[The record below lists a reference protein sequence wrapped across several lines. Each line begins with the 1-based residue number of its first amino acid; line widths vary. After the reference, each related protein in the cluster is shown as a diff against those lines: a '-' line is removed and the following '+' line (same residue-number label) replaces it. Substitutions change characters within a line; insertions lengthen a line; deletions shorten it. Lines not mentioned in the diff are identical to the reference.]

1 VLWTNEADLPDYSFE
16 AREDIHQHPRTMLHT
31 ALPGQVGLDHDI
43 HVYLQ
48 GLIEG
53 PQSVT

>member
-1 VLWTNEADLPDYSFE
+1 
-16 AREDIHQHPRTMLHT
+16 MLHT

-43 HVYLQ
+43 HVYLH